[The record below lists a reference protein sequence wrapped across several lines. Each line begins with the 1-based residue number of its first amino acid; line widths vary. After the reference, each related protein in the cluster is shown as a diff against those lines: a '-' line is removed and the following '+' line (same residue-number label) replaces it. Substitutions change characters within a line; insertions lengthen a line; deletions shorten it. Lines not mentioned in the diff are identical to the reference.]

1 MGYTH
6 YWKRKSGGAHSSNMT
21 IQSDTAEE
29 VLPQPVWSALQKY
42 IAATVTEFRAQGHKV
57 GFEQTDTDIWING
70 DTEESQYEDFI
81 IRPSILDFDCC
92 KTEHRGYDTVVV
104 AALVGMA
111 ATDKYLL
118 SSDGNADDLYNG
130 FLLATQCS
138 TELKAILSESGV
150 SPAEFENNLRIFFFA
165 NGADADTDAKKK
177 MEILKLG
184 STEDSAPDSKPKR
197 IGLNG

>member
-165 NGADADTDAKKK
+165 NAADDAKKK
-177 MEILKLG
+177 MKILKLG
-184 STEDSAPDSKPKR
+184 ATEDSIPDSKQKR